1 MHRLWAP
8 WRATYVQSG
17 QNQPGCVMCS
27 AYEARDQVDSLVVH
41 VGRENF
47 VLLNLYPYTSG
58 HLMVAPVRHV
68 ANLGSATTS
77 ELGEMMELARLAEG
91 ALETAYQAQGFNLG
105 MNLGK
110 MAGAGVEGHLHLHV
124 VPRWGGDTNF
134 MSAVGDT
141 RVLPEDL
148 QTTRR
153 KLLPLFDR

>member
-1 MHRLWAP
+1 MERIYAP
-8 WRATYVQSG
+8 WRAKYVQG
-17 QNQPGCVMCS
+17 GVNEPGCVLCK
-27 AYEARDQVDSLVVH
+27 AYAARDQEESLVLQT
-41 VGRENF
+41 GRENF

-68 ANLGSATTS
+68 ASLTEATPS
-77 ELGEMMELARLAEG
+77 ELAEMMTLARTAEA
-91 ALETAYQAQGFNLG
+91 ALRETYDAQGFNIG

-110 MAGAGVEGHLHLHV
+110 VAGAGVEGHLHLHV

-134 MSAVGDT
+134 MSAVGNT

-153 KLLPLFDR
+153 KLLPLFVR